1 MPTSRHKIFSIN
13 RLATGA
19 SGDEKMDF
27 EDTPEEAE
35 FRAGA
40 RAFLANHA
48 KPRNPGDGMVYRAG
62 NADPE
67 FRQRAKA
74 WQAKKAAAGYA
85 GITWPREWGGRG
97 GSPIEQVIYDQE
109 EAKYAVPRG
118 LFDIGLGMC
127 IPTICTWGTQ
137 AHRDRFAGKA
147 LSGEEI
153 WCQLFS
159 EPAAGSDLAG
169 LRTRAEPDGADWV
182 INGQKI
188 WTSGAHYCD
197 FGVLV
202 TRSDFS
208 APKHKGLTYFFLD
221 MRSPGIEIRPIKQI
235 SGASHFNEVFFK
247 DVRVPDS
254 QRLGAV
260 GEGWK
265 VALTTLMNERY
276 TISGRAGVGVEDAF
290 ELART
295 LELDDGPAIAN
306 EAVRDKLADW
316 YVASRGLKYTNFRTM
331 TALSR
336 GETPG
341 PESSIGKLV
350 NASNLQNIAA
360 FVMDL
365 MEQGGVICDPKLA
378 PVAAAFQLTLLTSP
392 SSRIAGGSDEIMRNI
407 IAERVLGLPPDV
419 RIDKELPFNQLPV
432 GKR

>member
-1 MPTSRHKIFSIN
+1 
-13 RLATGA
+13 
-19 SGDEKMDF
+19 MDF
-27 EDTPEEAE
+27 DDTREEAA
-35 FRAGA
+35 FRREA
-40 RAFLANHA
+40 RDWL
-48 KPRNPGDGMVYRAG
+48 AG
-62 NADPE
+62 NAE
-67 FRQRAKA
+67 EKRGAFETWQSRYAAREGYEGLERAKA
-74 WQAKKAAAGYA
+74 FQAKKADAGFA
-85 GITWPREWGGRG
+85 GLAWPAEWGGRALP
-97 GSPIEQVIYDQE
+97 PIYQVIYAQE
-109 EAKYAVPRG
+109 ETRYLVPRG
-118 LFDIGLGMC
+118 YFEIGLGMC
-127 IPTICTWGTQ
+127 MPTLFSYGTDEQ
-137 AHRDRFAGKA
+137 KRRYAPAA
-147 LSGEEI
+147 LRGDEV

-169 LRTRAEPDGADWV
+169 LRTRATRDGDHWV

-188 WTSGAHYCD
+188 WTSGAHWAD
-197 FGVLV
+197 WGVLV

-221 MRSPGIEIRPIKQI
+221 MKSPGIEIRPIKQI
-235 SGASHFNEVFFK
+235 SGASHFNEVFFT
-247 DVRVPDS
+247 DVRIPDS

-265 VALTTLMNERY
+265 VALTTLSNERY
-276 TISGRAGVGVEDAF
+276 TISGRAGVCVEDAF
-290 ELART
+290 DLART